1 MNTTEYCL
9 DPDANFIFD
18 EESLQAAIDMYNDR
32 VVSQKHMV
40 GRILIEQLLLIDKSY
55 FEKKLLQIYRKSNNN
70 ISGCVKI
77 FFSIR

>member
-1 MNTTEYCL
+1 MNATEYCL

-55 FEKKLLQIYRKSNNN
+55 FEKKNFCRFIENPITIYLD
-70 ISGCVKI
+70 V
-77 FFSIR
+77 

>member
-1 MNTTEYCL
+1 MNATEYCL

-40 GRILIEQLLLIDKSY
+40 GRILLRSLLLIDISY
-55 FEKKLLQIYRKSNNN
+55 F
-70 ISGCVKI
+70 
-77 FFSIR
+77 